1 MTEFYQEITPG
12 GYGIAIKRKK
22 TLFSEQS
29 PFQKVEVFESD
40 STLGRVLTLDDLM
53 MTTEGDEFHYH
64 EMIAHIPMMH
74 HKSPKTVL
82 VIGGGD
88 GGTVRE
94 VLKHDTVEQVVLCEI
109 DGMVIDAC
117 KKYLPTISCEL
128 DNPKCEILVEDAIEY
143 IKNKENMFDIILID
157 STDDHFIVVSIPES
171 EAESYQKRLESD
183 PEFRENEIQQ
193 ALGGTSADSRA
204 LPPGHIEYQSYM
216 YKRDIKAAVDAAS
229 GSGTF
234 DKWLTGLGWT
244 VTAASIAKLIKLS
257 KRANIFMLSA
267 DILRT
272 LAQWAQQER
281 EAWWKEAY
289 KDIINGTISAVRY
302 TIVQNT
308 TEYPKIWRVFERI

>member
-1 MTEFYQEITPG
+1 
-12 GYGIAIKRKK
+12 
-22 TLFSEQS
+22 
-29 PFQKVEVFESD
+29 
-40 STLGRVLTLDDLM
+40 
-53 MTTEGDEFHYH
+53 
-64 EMIAHIPMMH
+64 MI
-74 HKSPKTVL
+74 
-82 VIGGGD
+82 
-88 GGTVRE
+88 
-94 VLKHDTVEQVVLCEI
+94 
-109 DGMVIDAC
+109 
-117 KKYLPTISCEL
+117 
-128 DNPKCEILVEDAIEY
+128 
-143 IKNKENMFDIILID
+143 

-244 VTAASIAKLIKLS
+244 VTGASIAKLIKLS
-257 KRANIFMLSA
+257 KRDNIFMLSA

>member
-1 MTEFYQEITPG
+1 M
-12 GYGIAIKRKK
+12 KK
-22 TLFSEQS
+22 ISKLISLILCLSLLCPTVAYAAETKQTTDS
-29 PFQKVEVFESD
+29 P
-40 STLGRVLTLDDLM
+40 
-53 MTTEGDEFHYH
+53 
-64 EMIAHIPMMH
+64 
-74 HKSPKTVL
+74 
-82 VIGGGD
+82 
-88 GGTVRE
+88 
-94 VLKHDTVEQVVLCEI
+94 
-109 DGMVIDAC
+109 
-117 KKYLPTISCEL
+117 
-128 DNPKCEILVEDAIEY
+128 
-143 IKNKENMFDIILID
+143 NMKDILID

-229 GSGTF
+229 GSGTC

-244 VTAASIAKLIKLS
+244 VTGASIAKFIRLS
-257 KRANIFMLSA
+257 TRASFFMLSA